1 MLLPSSV
8 TAPGPLKSAAEPAPL
23 VVPERVG
30 LPANVETV
38 PESVPLV
45 EIARMVLFF
54 VSAT

>member
-1 MLLPSSV
+1 
-8 TAPGPLKSAAEPAPL
+8 
-23 VVPERVG
+23 VG